1 MRSDLALFLHSLTL
15 SRTNINNHPL
25 MSDRQSLK
33 MKRKDTLGHGRKKYG
48 PRFLMDNLGT
58 MKIPEI
64 SR

>member
-1 MRSDLALFLHSLTL
+1 MRSDLALFFHSLTL

-48 PRFLMDNLGT
+48 RLSEVLD
-58 MKIPEI
+58 
-64 SR
+64 

>member
-33 MKRKDTLGHGRKKYG
+33 MKRKDTLGHSRKKYG
-48 PRFLMDNLGT
+48 RLSEVLD
-58 MKIPEI
+58 
-64 SR
+64 